1 MAGWVLS
8 LRLLRPGAQGR
19 VSGKAARQ
27 KDRVLDSS
35 SSPRERP
42 RGTLS
47 FKVTLIL
54 YSEASTPRLS
64 LVGQVATTQ
73 QVSMIYYVVQHINSN
88 E

>member
-27 KDRVLDSS
+27 DRVLDSS